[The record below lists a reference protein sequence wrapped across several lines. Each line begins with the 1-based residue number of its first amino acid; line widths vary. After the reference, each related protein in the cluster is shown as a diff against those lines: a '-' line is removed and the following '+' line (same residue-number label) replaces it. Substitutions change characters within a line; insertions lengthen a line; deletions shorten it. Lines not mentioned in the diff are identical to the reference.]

1 MLARG
6 IRSYHRPATLETA
19 FLLVGGG
26 GVPLA
31 GGTRLLAG
39 ARTVPELVDLAS
51 LGRSEISVRDGD
63 LVLGAGLTLQDV
75 IDAPEAYPA
84 TAGLLPEACRAFSAS
99 RQLRG
104 MATLGGEVVFGS
116 PDSELVA
123 ALLVLNAIVRV
134 TGPAGVVEVPAQRF
148 VRDAA
153 EHLGSGGLVTSI
165 LLPGTPGGTALLR
178 LSVVP
183 SAPPLLAIAAAVSLT
198 GEVVSRARLAV
209 TGSDAAPTR
218 IPEAEARL
226 ERSRCDSAAVAACVE
241 EIRTRAGFRDDAHA
255 SAQYRR
261 ELVGPLVERA
271 LLRAVGEARTGVLP
285 SPLRL
290 WPRAEGPIPPEVVG
304 FESGAVDVMV
314 DGSRLVARAAAD
326 TTLLDWLRGE
336 GLYGTKQGCETGECG
351 SCTVLLDGRPVNACL
366 TLAVQAHGRS
376 VTTVEGL
383 GSPERLHPIQ
393 EAFVAR
399 GAIQCGYCTP
409 AMELCGAALLR
420 AIPDPTE
427 AEVRDALGGCLC
439 RCTGYVKPVEAVLEA
454 GRRVG
459 VRR

>member
-19 FLLVGGG
+19 FRLVAGGG
-26 GVPLA
+26 TPLA
-31 GGTRLLAG
+31 GGTRLLVG
-39 ARTVPELVDLAS
+39 AQALPELVDLAS
-51 LGRSEISVRDGD
+51 LDRTETSVRDGD
-63 LVLGAGLTLQDV
+63 LVLGAGLALQDV
-75 IDAPEAYPA
+75 IDAPEVHPA
-84 TAGLLPEACRAFSAS
+84 TAGLLPEACRAHSSS

-116 PDSELVA
+116 PDSELLA

-153 EHLGSGGLVTSI
+153 EHLGGGGLLTSI
-165 LLPGTPGGTALLR
+165 VLPGVPGGAALSR
-178 LSVVP
+178 LAVLP
-183 SAPPLLAIAAAVSLT
+183 SAPPLLAVAIAVSLS
-198 GEVVSRARLAV
+198 GDVLSRARLAI
-209 TGSDAAPTR
+209 TGLDAAPTR

-226 ERSRCDSAAVAACVE
+226 ERSRWDGAAVAKCVE
-241 EIRTRAGFRDDAHA
+241 EVRTRAGFRDDAHA
-255 SAQYRR
+255 SAEYRR

-271 LLRAVGEARTGVLP
+271 LARAVTDARTGAP
-285 SPLRL
+285 HPPPRP
-290 WPRAEGPIPPEVVG
+290 WPRVERPIPPEVVG
-304 FESGAVDVMV
+304 FESGPVGAIVN
-314 DGSRLVARAAAD
+314 GTRLAAPATAN
-326 TTLLDWLRGE
+326 TTLLEWLRDAGRF
-336 GLYGTKQGCETGECG
+336 GTKQGCDTGECG
-351 SCTVLLDGRPVNACL
+351 SCTVLLDGRPINACL
-366 TLAVQAHGRS
+366 ALAVQAHGRS

-383 GSPERLHPIQ
+383 GSADRLHPIQ
-393 EAFVAR
+393 RAFVAR

-409 AMELCGAALLR
+409 AMELCGAALLQ

-454 GRRVG
+454 GRRAG
-459 VRR
+459 ARR

>member
-39 ARTVPELVDLAS
+39 TQTVPELVDLAS

-63 LVLGAGLTLQDV
+63 LVLGASLTLQDV
-75 IDAPEAYPA
+75 IDAPEAYGA

-104 MATLGGEVVFGS
+104 MATLGGEIVYGS

-148 VRDAA
+148 VRDAR
-153 EHLGSGGLVTSI
+153 EHLGSAGLVTSI
-165 LLPGTPGGTALLR
+165 LLPGTPRGAALTR
-178 LSVVP
+178 LAVLP
-183 SAPPLLAIAAAVSLT
+183 SAPPLVAVALTVSLA
-198 GEVVSRARLAV
+198 GDVVARARLAV
-209 TGSDAAPTR
+209 TGTDTAPTR

-226 ERSRCDSAAVAACVE
+226 ERSRRDDAAVARCVE
-241 EIRTRAGFRDDAHA
+241 EVRTRAGFRDDAHA
-255 SAQYRR
+255 SAEYRR
-261 ELVGPLVERA
+261 EMVGPLVERA
-271 LLRAVGEARTGVLP
+271 LVRALGEASAGGPPPAPRQ
-285 SPLRL
+285 
-290 WPRAEGPIPPEVVG
+290 WPRPETSIPPEVVG
-304 FESGAVDVMV
+304 FESGAVDVIV
-314 DGSRLVARAAAD
+314 NGSRLVAQAAAG

-336 GLYGTKQGCETGECG
+336 GLCGTKQGCETGECG

-366 TLAVQAHGRS
+366 TLAVQARGRS

-454 GRRVG
+454 GRRAG